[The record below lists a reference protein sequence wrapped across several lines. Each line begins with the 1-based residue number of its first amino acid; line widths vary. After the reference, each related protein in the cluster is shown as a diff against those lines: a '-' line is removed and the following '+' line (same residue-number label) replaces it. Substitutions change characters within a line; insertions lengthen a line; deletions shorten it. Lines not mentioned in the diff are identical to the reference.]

1 MSARLSQSSV
11 ISDPAVYGAGVPH
24 EEFARLRRLAPLA
37 WVEEVAL
44 WRHSDASGGHAMGGA
59 GYWAVT
65 RHAAVTAISRR
76 PEPFSSALRGAF
88 MADPKSPYDLERT
101 RQLLISMDAPE
112 HAALRQLVNA
122 AFTPA
127 AVRQLQA
134 GIQAHAAALVA
145 RAREK
150 ETFDIVA
157 DLAAELPLLVLAD
170 LLGMPRADRALMF
183 RWSNNLVG
191 FDDPDFGGGSVD
203 VYQQTYREAFAY
215 ATELARERRRRPI
228 GDLVSALVATEVEGR
243 RLTDLEFCNLWLLL
257 VVGGNESTRHFLSGS
272 LLALHEWPDQRRHL
286 ATAPELTRSAVE
298 ELLRFV
304 SPVMQFRRSAARD
317 VEFEGA
323 QVRAG
328 DKLVLYYV
336 SANRDESVFNEPERL
351 ALARAPNPH
360 LAFGIGPHFC
370 LGAGLARVEG
380 AALLDALRP
389 HLEGLQV
396 TGPVARLKSNFMNG
410 IKSLPAA
417 FTG

>member
-1 MSARLSQSSV
+1 MTRVSQSNV
-11 ISDPAVYGAGVPH
+11 ISDPAIYRAGVPH
-24 EEFARLRRLAPLA
+24 AEFARLRALAPLT

-44 WRHSDASGGHAMGGA
+44 WRHSGASSGHSVGGA

-65 RHAAVTAISRR
+65 HHAAVSAIARK

-101 RQLLISMDAPE
+101 RQLLISMDAPQ
-112 HAALRQLVNA
+112 HATLRQLVNA

-134 GIQAHAAALVA
+134 GIQAHAEALVA
-145 RAREK
+145 RACARGS
-150 ETFDIVA
+150 FDVVA

-170 LLGMPRADRALMF
+170 LLGMPREDRALMF

-191 FDDPDFGGGSVD
+191 FDDPEFGGGSVD

-228 GDLVSALVATEVEGR
+228 GDLVSALVAAEVEGR

-272 LLALHEWPDQRRHL
+272 LLALHEWPDERRRL
-286 ATAPELTRSAVE
+286 VAAPELTRTAVE

-304 SPVMQFRRSAARD
+304 SPVMQFRRTATRD
-317 VEFEGA
+317 LEFEGA
-323 QVRAG
+323 HVRAG

-336 SANRDESVFNEPERL
+336 SANHDERVFTQPARL
-351 ALARAPNPH
+351 DLTRSPNPH
-360 LAFGIGPHFC
+360 VAFGIGPHFC

-380 AALLDALRP
+380 ALLLDALRP
-389 HLEGLQV
+389 HLERLQIV
-396 TGPVARLKSNFMNG
+396 GPVARLASNFMNG
-410 IKSLPAA
+410 IKSMPAA
-417 FTG
+417 FA